1 MNKQITIP
9 FPLSEPPNHYV
20 AALNDRRRL
29 DCTHVSIRLV
39 PSTVLRLLW
48 MHIVASTLR
57 LVGVKSV
64 SFETT
69 VCRLAVRCLKYKGK
83 DFLGTDDE
91 TSADEAPYDCLSIGE
106 LASLGGYATD
116 AVLEAYFTLAGNNTK
131 MYAVEIHTERFAM
144 WFKVYFFGQIHSLET
159 NPFNLDIIAEDFFK
173 RSMFQLLNS
182 FAKRGQE

>member
-1 MNKQITIP
+1 MKEQTTIP
-9 FPLSEPPNHYV
+9 LSLLGSPDYYI

-29 DCTHVSIRLV
+29 DCTHVSLRLAPSTLLRLV
-39 PSTVLRLLW
+39 W
-48 MHIVASTLR
+48 MHLIASVLR

-64 SFETT
+64 SFETK
-69 VCRLAVRCLKYKGK
+69 VGRLAVRCLKYKGK

-116 AVLEAYFTLAGNNTK
+116 AVLEAYFALAGNNLK
-131 MYAVEIHTERFAM
+131 MYAVEIHAERFAM
-144 WFKVYFFGQIHSLET
+144 WFKVYFFGQILSLET
-159 NPFNLDIIAEDFFK
+159 NPFNLDIIAEDFFR
-173 RSMFQLLNS
+173 RSISPLLNS

>member
-9 FPLSEPPNHYV
+9 FPLLGAPDYYV

-48 MHIVASTLR
+48 MHLVASTLR
-57 LVGVKSV
+57 LVGIKSV

-69 VCRLAVRCLKYKGK
+69 VGRLAVRCLQYKGK

-91 TSADEAPYDCLSIGE
+91 TSADETPYDCLSIGE

-116 AVLEAYFTLAGNNTK
+116 EVLETYFTLARINTK
-131 MYAVEIHTERFAM
+131 VYAVEIHAERFAM
-144 WFKVYFFGQIHSLET
+144 WFKVYFFGQIPSLET
-159 NPFNLDIIAEDFFK
+159 NPFNLDIIAGDFFK
-173 RSMFQLLNS
+173 RSMSQLLTS
-182 FAKRGQE
+182 FAKRGQK

>member
-69 VCRLAVRCLKYKGK
+69 VGRLAVRCLKYKGK
-83 DFLGTDDE
+83 DFLATDDQ
-91 TSADEAPYDCLSIGE
+91 TSADETPYDCLSIGE

-116 AVLEAYFTLAGNNTK
+116 DVLEAYFALPADNTK
-131 MYAVEIHTERFAM
+131 IYAVEIHAERFAM
-144 WFKVYFFGQIHSLET
+144 WLKVYFFGQILSLET

-173 RSMFQLLNS
+173 RSMSLLLTS
-182 FAKRGQE
+182 FAKRGQK